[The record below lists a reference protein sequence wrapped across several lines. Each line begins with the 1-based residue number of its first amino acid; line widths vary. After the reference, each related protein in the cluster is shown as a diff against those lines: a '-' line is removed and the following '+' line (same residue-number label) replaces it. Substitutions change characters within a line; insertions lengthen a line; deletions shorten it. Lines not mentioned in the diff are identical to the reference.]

1 MEKMS
6 LEALALARQLRDA
19 GIPLDG
25 EVLEEAA
32 NRTCSRLSVFQNSNF
47 VETNVFDLESGGTG
61 YILSVMV
68 HNESDQVVQLQ
79 AFRLEIPW
87 WENSF
92 RWLQDP
98 FRESPRQYT
107 YSYPAPGPAGF
118 ERDVVLN
125 HRLGDQGRIMPG
137 DWLEGLLLGVG
148 DEPIPEEHCDRQRI
162 EMPLS
167 IFDGQGNRYQLD
179 ARFYVSRA
187 KRREIRQ
194 PRVRSARPR
203 ARIFAERDDPN
214 QIAIRPLGES
224 TPSSNQTSDQAKTL
238 VTVSE

>member
-25 EVLEEAA
+25 EVIEEAA

-61 YILSVMV
+61 YMLSVMV

-118 ERDVVLN
+118 ERDIVLN
-125 HRLGDQGRIMPG
+125 HRLGDQGRIMPD
-137 DWLEGLLLGVG
+137 DWMEGLLLGVG
-148 DEPIPEEHCDRQRI
+148 DEPIPEELSDRRRVRI
-162 EMPLS
+162 PLS
-167 IFDGQGNRYQLD
+167 IFDGRGNRYHLD

-187 KRREIRQ
+187 KGRKIPE
-194 PRVRSARPR
+194 PEVHPTR
-203 ARIFAERDDPN
+203 ANVGIFSER
-214 QIAIRPLGES
+214 
-224 TPSSNQTSDQAKTL
+224 
-238 VTVSE
+238 

>member
-1 MEKMS
+1 MKIMS
-6 LEALALARQLRDA
+6 SKDLALAGQLLDA

-25 EVLEEAA
+25 DVLEEAA
-32 NRTCSRLSVFQNSNF
+32 ARTCSRLSVFQSPNF
-47 VETNVFDLESGGTG
+47 IETNVFDLESGGTS
-61 YILSVMV
+61 YILSVAL
-68 HNESDQVVQLQ
+68 HNESDQVVRLQ
-79 AFRLEIPW
+79 AFRLGIPW

-92 RWLQDP
+92 RWLEDP
-98 FRESPRQYT
+98 FRKSEYT
-107 YSYPAPGPAGF
+107 YSFPAPGPAGF